1 LRWLRRKFHDPGSH
15 GIKTNSSSAEAEKGP
30 KHHHFDIYI
39 RRMKNRG
46 ESERK
51 QLKIGGLS
59 PLQNGKYSGKGE
71 PMTAQTMVNRDSN
84 ASVKREA
91 FIQKSL

>member
-1 LRWLRRKFHDPGSH
+1 VYKED
-15 GIKTNSSSAEAEKGP
+15 EEQ
-30 KHHHFDIYI
+30 
-39 RRMKNRG
+39 G

-51 QLKIGGLS
+51 LLNIGGLS
-59 PLQNGKYSGKGE
+59 PLENGKYSGKGE
-71 PMTAQTMVNRDSN
+71 PMTAQRIVNRDSN